1 MRHSPPALLLVF
13 AGVAAAQASVELANA
28 RYRILARETLRIERS
43 DQPGAARELS
53 PQLEVIYSDSDPGYG
68 MLNRLR
74 EEVTATASWKRA
86 GAAEPEPDLYRAA
99 RPVALRATGW
109 RRDGERALRYQFPA
123 GAEFEAALLIELPAG
138 LEAPVLQIELTAR
151 RPGWF
156 SAGLGVLAPEPA
168 SAQEF
173 LFQPLVWQWKRFPA
187 RSYLTPEHFANTP
200 AVFRT
205 RAGVTEGLA
214 ADPREIPYRF
224 ATAENSRFGL
234 LLRDAA
240 GNCRPTLFA
249 PVFGGAESFREPGQ
263 TYRFRARYVLAAGGW
278 YAGVTHI
285 LRDILGYRNERRNAT
300 HSLNETLENMIA
312 LGMDDVYS
320 GWVEELRGF
329 DYRFDVPGTVKVVSA
344 LHPLGIAL
352 LTGDSEVYRRRARPL
367 IEYVLSREKY
377 LYAVSEEITVQ
388 NPSHFLRGPCVEL
401 GELAS
406 LHRIMPASEAFRR
419 EAERTYGRPRALN
432 LKTLT
437 GGGSW
442 QDELAMYRITGDPAR
457 LERARRGADE
467 HIRNEIER
475 FPEDFSTNPALRD
488 KQACFYTDY
497 GPRWFDLLEL
507 YEETHDR
514 KYLEAAAVGARAM
527 LLFLRSHPM
536 APGRIITVNRG
547 GRVPGVFN
555 WRRTSQSERVP
566 FDSISLAP
574 EQRIPAWR
582 TSLVGL
588 PPEQGYTY
596 NAGGPIMLT
605 HHAAWLLRLA
615 ALTNDDLLADA
626 AYNAVL
632 GRYAGFPG
640 YYFRSLETNIYQ
652 LPDYARRPYDEI
664 KYNAIFYNHIWPH
677 IALLADFLL
686 SDAFYRSRG
695 QIAFPSAYA
704 PGYAFL
710 TSKIYG
716 HAPGRIFRDRDLWL
730 WLPRGAA
737 RFSTTAVNHL
747 FATGARGLYLVLM
760 NTEER
765 DLRIS
770 LRLNADVIPY
780 DADRDYPLLVLDH
793 AGETPA
799 GRMRDGEFAVD
810 VPARGLAAVRIE
822 GLRAENPLVRA
833 RAGIR
838 PSPGAKTYLRE
849 SFAEPALGT
858 VTAMLLN
865 FVTEYSDFYLY
876 SDATEK
882 QAVRMRLVWRAG
894 DGAGQTLE
902 DSSYPYEFSVRLKD
916 PSAPVRFRLEA
927 QAMDGTWKQTHEME
941 LSNGR
946 AAATQASR
954 N

>member
-1 MRHSPPALLLVF
+1 MRFGSPALCLALV
-13 AGVAAAQASVELANA
+13 ASTGAAAPTLVNA
-28 RYRILARETLRIERS
+28 RYRISAGETLRIERA
-43 DQPGAARELS
+43 DQPGVARELS
-53 PQLEVIYSDSDPGYG
+53 ARLEVIYSDADPGYG
-68 MLNRLR
+68 MFNRLR
-74 EEVTATASWKRA
+74 EEVTATASWKHN
-86 GAAEPEPDLYRAA
+86 GAAEPETDLYRAA
-99 RPVALRATGW
+99 RPVLLHAASWDRQGDRAV
-109 RRDGERALRYQFPA
+109 RYRFPA
-123 GAEFEAALLIELPAG
+123 APEFEVALLVELPAG
-138 LEAPVLQIELTAR
+138 MEAPVFQVELNPR
-151 RPGWF
+151 RRGWF
-156 SAGLGVLAPEPA
+156 SAGLAMLAAETA
-168 SAQEF
+168 ADQEF

-205 RAGVTEGLA
+205 RGGVTEGLA

-224 ATAENSRFGL
+224 ATAANSRFGL
-234 LLRDAA
+234 LLRDAN
-240 GNCRPTLFA
+240 GRCRPTLFA
-249 PVFGGAESFREPGQ
+249 PVFGGADSFREPGQ
-263 TYRFRARYVLAAGGW
+263 TYRFRARYVLTGGGW
-278 YAGVTHI
+278 YAGVTHV

-300 HSLNETLENMIA
+300 HTLNETLENMIA

-377 LYAVSEEITVQ
+377 LYAVSEEITAQ

-406 LHRIMPASEAFRR
+406 LHRIMPSSNVFRR
-419 EAERTYGRPRALN
+419 EAERVFGRPRALN

-475 FPEDFSTNPALRD
+475 YPEDFNTNPALRD

-497 GPRWFDLLEL
+497 GPRWFDLFEL
-507 YEETHDR
+507 FEETGDR
-514 KYLEAAAVGARAM
+514 RYLEAAAVGARAM

-536 APGRIITVNRG
+536 APDQIITVNRG
-547 GRVPGVFN
+547 GRVPGVFA
-555 WRRTSQSERVP
+555 WRRISERERVP
-566 FDSISLAP
+566 FDSTSLAP

-596 NAGGPIMLT
+596 DAGGPIMLT

-615 ALTNDDLLADA
+615 ALTGDVLLADA

-632 GRYAGFPG
+632 GRYANFPG

-652 LPDYARRPYDEI
+652 LPDYARRPYHEI
-664 KYNAIFYNHIWPH
+664 RYNAIFYNHIWPH
-677 IALLADFLL
+677 IALLADFLV

-695 QIAFPSAYA
+695 EIDFPSLYA

-716 HAPGRIFRDRDLWL
+716 HAPGRIFKDRDLWL
-730 WLPRGAA
+730 WLPRRAA

-747 FATGARGLYLVLM
+747 FATGPRGLYLVLM
-760 NTEER
+760 NTEDR
-765 DLRIS
+765 ALRVS
-770 LRLNADVIPY
+770 VQLNADVIPY
-780 DADRDYPLLVLDH
+780 DADREYPVVMLDRE
-793 AGETPA
+793 GESRI
-799 GRMRDGEFAVD
+799 GLMRGGEFELGL
-810 VPARGLAAVRIE
+810 PARGLAAVRIE
-822 GLRAENPLVRA
+822 GLRAENPLVSA

-849 SFAEPALGT
+849 GFPEPALGT
-858 VTAMLLN
+858 ITAALLN
-865 FVTEYSDFYLY
+865 FVRDYSDFYVY

-882 QAVRMRLVWRAG
+882 QATRMRLIWRTGEGPA
-894 DGAGQTLE
+894 QTLE
-902 DSSYPYEFSVRLKD
+902 DSSYPYEFSLRLSN
-916 PSAPVRFRLEA
+916 PAAPLRFRLEA
-927 QAMDGTWKQTHEME
+927 QDVAGNWKQTREME
-941 LSNGR
+941 LHN
-946 AAATQASR
+946 
-954 N
+954 